1 MISIYVC
8 FFKFI
13 GLIHLI
19 YRWLL
24 RRGCT
29 GSRNFLD
36 AFRKAVENEEE
47 KAKKTKV
54 CRKKSR
60 STVRDVLDGE
70 SIHMTQVKEDTL
82 DPVWNETF
90 TM

>member
-1 MISIYVC
+1 MC
-8 FFKFI
+8 FFFKFI

-47 KAKKTKV
+47 KAHGIGKYKLTLV
-54 CRKKSR
+54 KKSNVI
-60 STVRDVLDGE
+60 SKVLPFVL
-70 SIHMTQVKEDTL
+70 SLLSFM
-82 DPVWNETF
+82 
-90 TM
+90 

>member
-1 MISIYVC
+1 MSNLNYALFLLWNKYNLIQTRFLS
-8 FFKFI
+8 
-13 GLIHLI
+13 GLSDPYCMLG
-19 YRWLL
+19 LM
-24 RRGCT
+24 
-29 GSRNFLD
+29 
-36 AFRKAVENEEE
+36 AEENEDE
-47 KAKKTKV
+47 KTRRTKI

>member
-1 MISIYVC
+1 M
-8 FFKFI
+8 
-13 GLIHLI
+13 LICSVPLDAQPQVVVSKCDFYMCVLLI

-47 KAKKTKV
+47 KAHGIGK
-54 CRKKSR
+54 
-60 STVRDVLDGE
+60 
-70 SIHMTQVKEDTL
+70 
-82 DPVWNETF
+82 
-90 TM
+90 

>member
-1 MISIYVC
+1 MLTYNKETLICSVSLDTKSQVVGGR

-47 KAKKTKV
+47 KAHGIGK
-54 CRKKSR
+54 
-60 STVRDVLDGE
+60 
-70 SIHMTQVKEDTL
+70 
-82 DPVWNETF
+82 
-90 TM
+90 